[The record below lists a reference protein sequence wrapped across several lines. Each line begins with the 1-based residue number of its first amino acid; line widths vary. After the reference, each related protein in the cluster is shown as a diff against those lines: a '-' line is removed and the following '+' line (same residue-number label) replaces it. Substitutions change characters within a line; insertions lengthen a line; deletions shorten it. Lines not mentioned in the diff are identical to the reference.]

1 MTLITQCPH
10 CKTRFRIGA
19 FQLKSARG
27 LARCGACLVVFNAQH
42 HSAKPP
48 VLLQHPIPETEIE
61 PAQIKVPVRSA
72 LPQPPAY
79 RAHSAPLVPPAE
91 DQPPRVRLG
100 FASRDTEV
108 FSSDDLTPEPPLDNV
123 ETLKAKAR
131 NSTHQ
136 VEVIAAPEPV
146 GDEVPW
152 QLDRPFEP
160 AKSARSWGLPAL
172 VLVLGISGFAGLYA
186 VLHFQELV
194 RLESVRPVLERIC
207 ATLGCRLPA
216 YSDVSRIQ
224 SSNLLVQSHPEF
236 QGVLRVEA
244 LLYNRAHFSQP
255 YPILELHFND
265 MNGWRISTRQFKPT
279 EYLSSKEHPEE
290 MPPQVPISIQ
300 VDVLD
305 PGEHAVGYSL
315 GLLPSE

>member
-19 FQLKSARG
+19 FQLKAARG

-48 VLLQHPIPETEIE
+48 VLLQHPIPESEIE
-61 PAQIKVPVRSA
+61 PTQIKIPVRSP
-72 LPQPPAY
+72 LPQLPAY
-79 RAHSAPLVPPAE
+79 RAHSVAVVPPPE
-91 DQPPRVRLG
+91 DQPPRIRLG
-100 FASRDTEV
+100 FASRDADCSV
-108 FSSDDLTPEPPLDNV
+108 PEP
-123 ETLKAKAR
+123 
-131 NSTHQ
+131 
-136 VEVIAAPEPV
+136 APEPLAGFDNPKARKAYQPIPV
-146 GDEVPW
+146 PSELSEQDAPW
-152 QLDRPFEP
+152 QLDRSLGHSE
-160 AKSARSWGLPAL
+160 AARSWGLP
-172 VLVLGISGFAGLYA
+172 VLVLSLGILGFSGLYG
-186 VLHFQELV
+186 VLHFQELA
-194 RLESVRPVLERIC
+194 RLDSVRPVLERFC

-265 MNGWRISTRQFKPT
+265 MNGWRISSRQFKPS
-279 EYLSSKEHPEE
+279 EYLGSTEHPKE

-315 GLLPSE
+315 GLLPPE